1 MSSIIPRIS
10 VQTSLHC
17 FGETRIFLP
26 LAMAVLSGSMPM
38 IEYPYDGILP
48 HFRSVGLFSS
58 QLIVEICQIIVEI
71 DNHSRPYRHTSTGL
85 FSRAE
90 LAACTASIGSETVTF
105 YLRLTRFRK
114 TFPFKS
120 IHMNENSERFGYGL
134 LPNSAVTRFK
144 RGVLTESLTSLIPD
158 SVKVP
163 LI

>member
-1 MSSIIPRIS
+1 MTSSRSSIALSSIIPRIS

-17 FGETRIFLP
+17 LGETRIFRP

-105 YLRLTRFRK
+105 YLRLIGFGR

-120 IHMNENSERFGYGL
+120 ILMSEYCQ
-134 LPNSAVTRFK
+134 
-144 RGVLTESLTSLIPD
+144 VLTMDYYQIQL
-158 SVKVP
+158 
-163 LI
+163 